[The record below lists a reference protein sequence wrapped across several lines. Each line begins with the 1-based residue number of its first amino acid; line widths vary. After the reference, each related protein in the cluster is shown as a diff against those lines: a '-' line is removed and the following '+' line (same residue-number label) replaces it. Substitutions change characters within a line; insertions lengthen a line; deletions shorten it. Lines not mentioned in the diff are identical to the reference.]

1 MIRQDQSAPA
11 AVATPGQDLRA
22 ERREL
27 SSQLQE
33 LESSRR
39 GLMSQLQKAPAGSDE
54 HRLLTD
60 QLSDVN
66 QRITTVDNMLV
77 RTQAQIAGS
86 PSNAITVVPPQP
98 VFIQKSLPNIEFFW
112 GSMLAVVLLLP
123 FSIALARRIWR
134 RTPPANVAIPA
145 VLDDRLAHIEQVI
158 EATAIEVER
167 IGEGQRFVTRLL
179 TESESVH
186 LLATARDVV
195 PSIPP
200 ART

>member
-1 MIRQDQSAPA
+1 MMHQDPNAPA
-11 AVATPGQDLRA
+11 AVAAPSQDLRA

-39 GLMSQLQKAPAGSDE
+39 GLVSQLQKAPTASDE
-54 HRLLTD
+54 RRLLTG

-66 QRITTVDNMLV
+66 QRIATVDKMLA

-86 PSNAITVVPPQP
+86 PGSAITVVPRQP
-98 VFIQKSLPNIEFFW
+98 IFIERNRQYEGVLW
-112 GSMLAVVLLLP
+112 GSIMAFVLLLP
-123 FSIALARRIWR
+123 FTITLARRMWR
-134 RTPPANVAIPA
+134 RTPPANAPIPA
-145 VLDDRLAHIEQVI
+145 ALDDRLARIEHII

-179 TESESVH
+179 TESEPARV
-186 LLATARDVV
+186 LATSASQAA
-195 PSIPP
+195 PSSP
-200 ART
+200 AGT